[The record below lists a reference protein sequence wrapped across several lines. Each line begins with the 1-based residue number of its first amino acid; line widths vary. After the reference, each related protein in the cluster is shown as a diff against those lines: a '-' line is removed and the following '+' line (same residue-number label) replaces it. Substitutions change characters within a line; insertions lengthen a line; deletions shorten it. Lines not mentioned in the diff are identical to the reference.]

1 MVFHLP
7 AGGKEP
13 GNKMQKSEW
22 KWRIEMLLTALA
34 LGILAGAIAAGRL
47 KFLFRW

>member
-1 MVFHLP
+1 MS
-7 AGGKEP
+7 AGVKAPEQMP
-13 GNKMQKSEW
+13 KSEW
-22 KWRIEMLLTALA
+22 KWRIEIMLLTLA

>member
-1 MVFHLP
+1 MR
-7 AGGKEP
+7 
-13 GNKMQKSEW
+13 KSEW
-22 KWRIEMLLTALA
+22 KWHIEIMLVSLA